1 MPQWNPEW
9 ILIRHLIEIRG
20 VAVLAISDQQSF
32 GTSLPL
38 NNRMVASESGPIKEG
53 TSVMAMVT
61 ITGEQRKVLDEA
73 ARLKLISSDREAFET
88 GLFTLREQVKAR
100 VSADRA
106 KQEAEEQAERERI
119 AANQFSLFG
128 ETTEV

>member
-1 MPQWNPEW
+1 
-9 ILIRHLIEIRG
+9 
-20 VAVLAISDQQSF
+20 
-32 GTSLPL
+32 
-38 NNRMVASESGPIKEG
+38 
-53 TSVMAMVT
+53 MAMVT